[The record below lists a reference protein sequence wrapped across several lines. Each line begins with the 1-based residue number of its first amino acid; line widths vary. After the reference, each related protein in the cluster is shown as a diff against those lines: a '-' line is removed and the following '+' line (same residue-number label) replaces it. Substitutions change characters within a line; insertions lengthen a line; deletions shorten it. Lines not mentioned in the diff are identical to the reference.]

1 METVAL
7 TVLLLPFLS
16 ALVTLLFL
24 RKHGNIASLLSVA
37 TAGGILVLS
46 LFLIFSESVPLKP
59 YTWISLPGWELKFG
73 FLIDAPA
80 RLLLFVV
87 SFVGFLIHIFSL
99 GYMADDNAKARY
111 FGGLSIFMFSM
122 LGITLADNL
131 IMIFVFWELVGFS
144 SYLLIAHYFSTEEA
158 AKASRKAFIVNRIGD
173 FGFLIGIVLTYW
185 IFGTVS
191 LAELGAE
198 ANFRPHL
205 VTTFLCL
212 ALACGFIGKSA
223 QFPLHVWLP
232 DAMAGPTPV
241 SALIHAATMVAAG
254 IYLLLRIEFLFTPEA
269 LALLALLGA
278 AMGLYAGFCALV
290 QRDIKKILAY
300 STLSQLGYM
309 AAAFGLGMPGIA
321 LFHLMTH
328 AFFKALMFLGSGSVI
343 HACHHEQDIF
353 KYGGLRK
360 RMPITAYTFL
370 IGVLA
375 ISGVCFLSGYFS
387 KDAILLGAFDQI
399 STLVPDLN
407 SGELERE
414 YNLFALFVF
423 IILYAGAILTAL
435 YMFRLYFITFEG
447 ESRSKYAKQ
456 AKENSP
462 LMTGPLIVLAVLSV
476 IGGYHAL
483 FPVEIVGALIDD
495 IRRVADMDNHV
506 MLIMLGTLAWV
517 GGALAARKL
526 YGTVEQDDPLAS
538 KAPAFFA
545 LCRSKLFFDE
555 IYGLYVKRIQDPFAR
570 FLEVMEL
577 LFISGL
583 MVRGAAGV
591 AGLFALV
598 AKAFYV
604 GKIHAYAL
612 WFILGTLGFL
622 AYAVGFIG
630 G

>member
-7 TVLLLPFLS
+7 SVLLLPLLS
-16 ALVTLLFL
+16 ACVTLFFL
-24 RKHGNIASLLSVA
+24 RKQGNVASLLSVA

-46 LFLIFSESVPLKP
+46 LYLIFAGEGATFVWEM
-59 YTWISLPGWELKFG
+59 TWLRMSGWELRFG
-73 FLIDAPA
+73 FLIDGSA

-87 SFVGFLIHIFSL
+87 SFVGFLIHVFSL
-99 GYMADDNAKARY
+99 GYMADDDAKARY

-144 SYLLIAHYFSTEEA
+144 SYLLIAHYYSTEDA
-158 AKASRKAFIVNRIGD
+158 AQASKKAFIVNRIGD

-185 IFGTVS
+185 TFGTVHLVE
-191 LAELGAE
+191 LADL
-198 ANFRPHL
+198 ANFDPSH
-205 VTTFLCL
+205 VTTALCL

-254 IYLLLRIEFLFTPEA
+254 IYLLLRIEFLFTAQAFA
-269 LALLALLGA
+269 LIALLGA
-278 AMGLYAGFCALV
+278 GMGLYAGFCALV

-343 HACHHEQDIF
+343 HACHHEQDVF

-375 ISGVCFLSGYFS
+375 ISGVNFLSGYFS
-387 KDAILLGAFDQI
+387 KDAILLGA
-399 STLVPDLN
+399 
-407 SGELERE
+407 
-414 YNLFALFVF
+414 YNLNLPVF
-423 IILYAGAILTAL
+423 IILYAGALLTAL

-447 ESRSKYAKQ
+447 TPRSKHAKQ
-456 AKENSP
+456 ATETSA

-476 IGGYHAL
+476 IGGYHAI
-483 FPVEIVGALIDD
+483 FPVAIVEVLISD
-495 IRRVADMDNHV
+495 IHRVEGMDNHLWMIV
-506 MLIMLGTLAWV
+506 LGTFAWV
-517 GGALAARKL
+517 AGALTAIKL
-526 YGTVEQDDPLAS
+526 YGRVGKADPLAS
-538 KAPAFFA
+538 KFPSFYA

-555 IYGLYVKRIQDPFAR
+555 IYNFYVKRIQDPFAR
-570 FLEVMEL
+570 FVEVMEL

-583 MVRGAAGV
+583 MVRGSAGI
-591 AGLFALV
+591 AGIFALIG
-598 AKAFYV
+598 KACYI

-622 AYAVGFIG
+622 AYAAGLFG
-630 G
+630 S

>member
-1 METVAL
+1 MITISL
-7 TVLLLPFLS
+7 C
-16 ALVTLLFL
+16 LLFL
-24 RKHGNIASLLSVA
+24 PLLSAAVTLFFLRKNGNVASLLSVF
-37 TAGGILVLS
+37 TSGGILLLS
-46 LFLIFSESVPLKP
+46 LLLIVNSEEAPISWDI
-59 YTWISLPGWELKFG
+59 TWFDMGGWALKFG
-73 FLIDAPA
+73 FLLDAPA

-87 SFVGFLIHIFSL
+87 AFVGFLIHVFSL
-99 GYMADDNAKARY
+99 GYMADDSARARY

-144 SYLLIAHYFSTEEA
+144 SYLLIAHYFTTEDA
-158 AKASRKAFIVNRIGD
+158 AQASKKAFIVNRVGD

-185 IFGTVS
+185 TFGTVNLS
-191 LAELGAE
+191 ELADLAD
-198 ANFRPHL
+198 FDPKL
-205 VTTFLCL
+205 TSTLLCL

-254 IYLLLRIEFLFTPEA
+254 IYLLLRIDFLFTPEA
-269 LALLALLGA
+269 LNLIALLGA
-278 AMGLYAGFCALV
+278 VMGLYAGFCALV

-353 KYGGLRK
+353 NYGGLRK
-360 RMPITAYTFL
+360 RMPITAITFL

-375 ISGVCFLSGYFS
+375 ISGVNFLSGYFS
-387 KDAILLGAFDQI
+387 KDAILLGA
-399 STLVPDLN
+399 
-407 SGELERE
+407 
-414 YNLFALFVF
+414 YNFNLPVF
-423 IILYAGAILTAL
+423 IILYLGALLTAV

-447 ESRSKYAKQ
+447 EARSHHSEA
-456 AKENSP
+456 AKENNL
-462 LMTGPLIVLAVLSV
+462 LMTGPLVILAVLSV

-483 FPVEIVGALIDD
+483 FPVSLLQYSLPD
-495 IRRVADMDNHV
+495 IEMVAQLPHHMWMV
-506 MLIMLGTLAWV
+506 VLGTSAWIFGLIFSRSFYGKV
-517 GGALAARKL
+517 GEG
-526 YGTVEQDDPLAS
+526 DPLS
-538 KAPAFFA
+538 SCFPGFFE

-555 IYGLYVKRIQDPFAR
+555 IYDFYLKKIQNPLAN

-583 MVRGAAGV
+583 MVRGSAGV
-591 AGLFALV
+591 SALFALL
-598 AKAFYV
+598 AKACYV
-604 GKIHAYAL
+604 GKIHAYSF
-612 WFILGTLGFL
+612 WFVVGTIAFI
-622 AYAVGFIG
+622 AYAVGLIAF
-630 G
+630 

>member
-7 TVLLLPFLS
+7 SVLLLPFLS

-37 TAGGILVLS
+37 TAGGILALS
-46 LFLIFSESVPLKP
+46 LFLIFASQGEPFSWSV
-59 YTWISLPGWELKFG
+59 TWIKLSGWELEFG

-99 GYMADDNAKARY
+99 GYMADDEAKARY

-205 VTTFLCL
+205 VSTFLCL

-278 AMGLYAGFCALV
+278 SMGLYAGFCALV

-387 KDAILLGAFDQI
+387 KDAILLGA
-399 STLVPDLN
+399 
-407 SGELERE
+407 
-414 YNLFALFVF
+414 YNLNLPVF
-423 IILYAGAILTAL
+423 IVLYAGAILTAL

-447 ESRSKYAKQ
+447 EPRSKYAKQ

-483 FPVEIVGALIDD
+483 FPVEIVGALIED
-495 IRRVADMDNHV
+495 IRRVAQMDNHLW
-506 MLIMLGTLAWV
+506 MIILGTLAWV

>member
-46 LFLIFSESVPLKP
+46 LFLIFSESLPLKP
-59 YTWISLPGWELKFG
+59 YTWISLAGWELKFG

-99 GYMADDNAKARY
+99 GYMADDDAKARY

-185 IFGTVS
+185 LFGTVS

-387 KDAILLGAFDQI
+387 KDAILLGA
-399 STLVPDLN
+399 
-407 SGELERE
+407 
-414 YNLFALFVF
+414 YNLNLPVF
-423 IILYAGAILTAL
+423 IVLYAGAILTAL

-483 FPVEIVGALIDD
+483 FPVEIVGALIED
-495 IRRVADMDNHV
+495 IRRVAQMDNHLW
-506 MLIMLGTLAWV
+506 MIILGTLAWV

-583 MVRGAAGV
+583 MVRGSAGV

-630 G
+630 GR